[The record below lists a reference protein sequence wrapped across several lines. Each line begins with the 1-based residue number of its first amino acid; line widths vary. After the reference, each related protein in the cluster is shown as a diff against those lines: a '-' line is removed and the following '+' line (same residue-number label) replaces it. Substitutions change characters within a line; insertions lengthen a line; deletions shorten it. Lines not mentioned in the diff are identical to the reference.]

1 MANACPSIPPCYWIQ
16 SESLALFLFDLQLL
30 RTQTSQEQSF
40 VLNPKPLK
48 SKLCL
53 SLLVWSGHH
62 VEGTKSLKSKR
73 YCLSALLYEAHWCEC
88 CTSVMILYRTC
99 SQQVLGGAEEFP
111 PKTDQQKEE
120 GLCERWMLKMRKW
133 VDDEEEESLREV
145 LQLSHPTS
153 VYTRR
158 RFSCG

>member
-1 MANACPSIPPCYWIQ
+1 
-16 SESLALFLFDLQLL
+16 
-30 RTQTSQEQSF
+30 
-40 VLNPKPLK
+40 
-48 SKLCL
+48 
-53 SLLVWSGHH
+53 
-62 VEGTKSLKSKR
+62 
-73 YCLSALLYEAHWCEC
+73 
-88 CTSVMILYRTC
+88 MILYRTC